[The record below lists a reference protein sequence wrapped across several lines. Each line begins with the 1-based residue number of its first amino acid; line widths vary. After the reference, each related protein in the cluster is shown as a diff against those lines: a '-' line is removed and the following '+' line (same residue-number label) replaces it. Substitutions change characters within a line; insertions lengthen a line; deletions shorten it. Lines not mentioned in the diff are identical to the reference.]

1 MIRWQQLLSFLGFR
15 RDPGSRHIELNE
27 SLHAALMNLAD
38 REQRPAEQIQADL
51 LAAGLAQHHIRDELW
66 QCWESLTPRERDEAA
81 WTLKEQGRL
90 TIGEK
95 TTGGRPGTCYRAV

>member
-1 MIRWQQLLSFLGFR
+1 MRAIEQAEGRELSR
-15 RDPGSRHIELNE
+15 S
-27 SLHAALMNLAD
+27 ALTRATRNM
-38 REQRPAEQIQADL
+38 
-51 LAAGLAQHHIRDELW
+51 
-66 QCWESLTPRERDEAA
+66 TPRERDEAA